1 MNGEAVLRWSRNAVT
16 AALVALLVVMQL
28 GLKRSERVEP
38 ARMRP
43 AAGYGFV
50 YLVDAPHPDS
60 EGGNQS
66 TLEVRENGRRLGPP
80 HSMHEDIRKL
90 GGGRFSHWGHMVVFS
105 SSDGSDPRSN
115 GRIYAVRYASPRTS
129 LLGLALL
136 AALVALE
143 SRRVARALAAV
154 ERLHPAWP
162 ALAIGLCALAFRIW
176 VFAEHR
182 ADTLSLMVK
191 GVPVSDGVWWDTMA
205 SAFASGDRTLG
216 MWDSGFGSLRP
227 FSWIFGGAIYALTGP
242 SLVVTK
248 LAHVVL
254 GAIAVVLAF
263 ETLRRIAPFAVA
275 LIGAAGLAFSVLD
288 ARYALSPATEP
299 LGAFLTALLLFLFV
313 LAAQRW
319 KRSLWLAAGLVL
331 GFAIL
336 TRPEIIPAVL
346 ALPAALAIV
355 LTRRSVPRPGRRQ
368 LAMAALLFV
377 AGIAVTVGPWIIRQ
391 HIKFGTWQV
400 SGNGP
405 EVLYMAST
413 PEYGTWSP
421 AAYAQV
427 AGMSA
432 RQRIEYFT
440 AKEHE
445 SMRKHWR
452 FYIRNAAR
460 HAMATASHVL
470 PNLPLM
476 LALVLLIPGALGAAP
491 NWRRALRVL
500 APAAVIGVLLWL
512 LPPNQQYWIWIAA
525 LGVAVVLRAPMLI
538 LGAAVA
544 APIVALGMTA
554 MSDERMTYSLEWS
567 ATSLAIWLLAVVMG
581 YPSGRLDTPPA
592 WGRAALF
599 VRRAATVAILILV
612 MGLGKAAISFARTQ
626 EPHLPVTMTGPEAS
640 QSIARALEAPEGTA
654 YIPLRDRLEVRTI
667 WPRADYVMHFL
678 AGESVTHWSPL
689 FNQKRTYA
697 FDIIQPLQERYYV
710 MPQGIHPKLG
720 ERLVVVGMMVE
731 REKLANSFEIIA
743 AIDGSG
749 RVWHPDL
756 AVAAQH
762 ARDLGA
768 NREP

>member
-1 MNGEAVLRWSRNAVT
+1 MNQEVVLRWGRNAITV
-16 AALVALLVVMQL
+16 ALVALLVMQL

-38 ARMRP
+38 ARLRP
-43 AAGYGFV
+43 AGGYGFV

-60 EGGNQS
+60 DGGNQS

-90 GGGRFSHWGHMVVFS
+90 GGGRFSHWGHMVIFS

-115 GRIYAVRYASPRTS
+115 GRTYTVRHASPRS
-129 LLGLALL
+129 PLLGLAVL
-136 AALVALE
+136 AALLALE
-143 SRRVARALAAV
+143 SRRVVRALAAV
-154 ERLHPAWP
+154 EQLHPAWP

-191 GVPVSDGVWWDTMA
+191 GVPVSDAVWWDTMA

-216 MWDSGFGSLRP
+216 MWDSGFGSMRP

-263 ETLRRIAPFAVA
+263 EALRRIAPFAVA

-288 ARYALSPATEP
+288 ARYALSMATEP

-313 LAAQRW
+313 LAAQQW

-336 TRPEIIPAVL
+336 TRPEIMPAVL

-355 LTRRSVPRPGRRQ
+355 LTRRSEPRPGRRQ

-405 EVLYMAST
+405 EALYMAST
-413 PEYGTWSP
+413 PEYGTWRP
-421 AAYAQV
+421 V
-427 AGMSA
+427 PLPAGMTP

-440 AKEHE
+440 AKQHE
-445 SMRKHWR
+445 SIRLHWR

-460 HAMATASHVL
+460 HAMGTASHVL
-470 PNLPLM
+470 PDLPLM

-512 LPPNQQYWIWIAA
+512 LPPDQQYWIWIAA
-525 LGVAVVLRAPMLI
+525 LGVALVLRAPMLI

-544 APIVALGMTA
+544 APIVALGLTA

-567 ATSLAIWLLAVVMG
+567 ATSLAIWLLAVVLG
-581 YPSGRLDTPPA
+581 HESGRRDMPPA

-640 QSIARALEAPEGTA
+640 QSIARALEAPAGA
-654 YIPLRDRLEVRTI
+654 PYLPLRDRLEARTI
-667 WPRADYVMHFL
+667 WPRADYVMHFQ
-678 AGESVTHWSPL
+678 AGESVSHWSPL
-689 FNQKRTYA
+689 FSQPRAYA
-697 FDIIQPLQERYYV
+697 FDIIQPLHERYYV
-710 MPQGIHPKLG
+710 MPQGIQPKLG

-731 REKLANSFEIIA
+731 RKNLANSFEIIA

-749 RVWHPDL
+749 RVWHPDP

-762 ARDLGA
+762 ARDMGA